1 MALID
6 HNNNKELATIE
17 FRKSKMNA
25 LIPRTTLASIES
37 LTMPLVQEIVLLADY
52 RCAMCQ
58 KRVADIISRMN
69 GETESVVVS
78 LLEKKVTLTHRVVKA
93 PSQKFGAICKRPL
106 SKFAVITRLFC
117 ASLS

>member
-37 LTMPLVQEIVLLADY
+37 LTMPLVSPLSIRNFAILVFLYPLFGL
-52 RCAMCQ
+52 M
-58 KRVADIISRMN
+58 
-69 GETESVVVS
+69 
-78 LLEKKVTLTHRVVKA
+78 RVVY
-93 PSQKFGAICKRPL
+93 GE
-106 SKFAVITRLFC
+106 
-117 ASLS
+117 